1 MKAAA
6 IQMQAGLAEIESN
19 LEKAANLMEAA
30 FKKGC
35 QIVILPE
42 FFPSAAAFH
51 PRMLQAALP
60 FQGPALALLRDTA
73 RRFNGYAGGSF
84 ITSRTGHNYN
94 TFVLAFPNGGYA
106 THDKDLPTMWESCY
120 YRGGSDEGIL
130 DSPLGPVGAVLC
142 WEMTRTQTA
151 RRLRG
156 RVDLLVGGSCWWTL
170 PGGVPLPG
178 GRKARRRNFKIMSE
192 MPSLM
197 ARLLGVPFIH
207 AAHAGDFVCQTPWL
221 PGVPYRSYFL
231 GETRIIDATGK
242 VLARLAR
249 EDGEGMAIARVE
261 PGRVN
266 PAAKIPPGY
275 WIPRFPL
282 LLRAAWGYQNMH
294 GKRFYRQARRS
305 GRLLINRD

>member
-1 MKAAA
+1 MKVAA
-6 IQMQAGLAEIESN
+6 IQMQARLAEVDSN
-19 LEKAANLMEAA
+19 LEKAANLMETA

-35 QIVILPE
+35 KIVILPE

-51 PRMLQAALP
+51 PRMLRVALP
-60 FQGPALALLRDTA
+60 FHGPALALLKDAA

-84 ITSRTGHNYN
+84 ITSRDGHNYN
-94 TFVLAFPNGGYA
+94 TFVLTFPDGSYA
-106 THDKDLPTMWESCY
+106 THDKDLPTMWENCY

-130 DSPLGPVGAVLC
+130 DTPFGPVGALLC

-151 RRLRG
+151 KRLRG

-170 PGGVPLPG
+170 PEGVPLPG
-178 GRKARRRNFKIMSE
+178 GRGARQRNFEIMSE
-192 MPSLM
+192 LPSLM

-207 AAHAGDFVCQTPWL
+207 AAHAGDFVSQTPWV
-221 PGVPYRSYFL
+221 PGVPYKSHYL
-231 GETRIIDATGK
+231 GETQVVDATGK
-242 VLARLAR
+242 VLTRLSR
-249 EDGEGMAIARVE
+249 DKGDGLAIAEIE

-266 PAAKIPPGY
+266 PTAEIPPGY

-282 LLRAAWGYQNMH
+282 LLRAAWSYQNRH

-305 GRLLINRD
+305 GKLLINRD